1 MRGEETQPDNKE
13 MVTRET
19 AASGAIDFGKGMAK
33 PIRWGGLRPKH
44 QPA

>member
-1 MRGEETQPDNKE
+1 MRDGETQPDNKE

-19 AASGAIDFGKGMAK
+19 AARRAIDFWEEHGKADQLRRM
-33 PIRWGGLRPKH
+33 RPKH